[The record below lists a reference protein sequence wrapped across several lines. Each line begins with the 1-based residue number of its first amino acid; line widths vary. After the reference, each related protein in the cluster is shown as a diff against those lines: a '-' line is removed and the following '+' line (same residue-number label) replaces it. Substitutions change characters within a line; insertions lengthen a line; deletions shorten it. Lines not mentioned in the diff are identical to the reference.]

1 MRAAATTPAGPPNLA
16 RWSREHMNRRL
27 SRVSPRSHHLAVG
40 NRARP
45 VDWSLTE

>member
-1 MRAAATTPAGPPNLA
+1 MSIRTVGWPGSHRAPTYLAG
-16 RWSREHMNRRL
+16 
-27 SRVSPRSHHLAVG
+27 G

>member
-16 RWSREHMNRRL
+16 GWSHEHTSRRL
-27 SRVSPRSHHLAVG
+27 ARVSPRSHHLAGG